1 MQSLFSL
8 NKFYTFAV
16 YINSEKTF
24 MLKINLP
31 LLFILSLLNIG
42 FLSAQSLKIQGTV
55 YNENNEPLVSV
66 TVRASNNAV
75 FTDVNGHYIM
85 TNVPKSN
92 KPTRVIF
99 SLLGYQT
106 VECVFPNMKK
116 DIVLDIV
123 MTEDAKVLDAVTV
136 EGKASRT
143 INMTDDIFDPNR
155 KAYVL
160 NSNVES
166 LLATQMGVSSTN
178 ELSSQYQVRGGNF
191 DENIIY
197 VNGIEIYRPLLVRS
211 AQQEGLSFIN
221 SNMIQNLAFSTGGYN
236 AEYGD
241 KMSSVLDI
249 KYKRPSKFEASVG
262 GSLMDGNLYVGNNTG
277 RFSQMT
283 SLRYKTNKSLLSTTD
298 TKAEYNPEFWDAQSY
313 MRYDLS
319 SKWNINFLGNYSY
332 NKYQFT
338 PISRTTTFGTLSQL
352 QNFKVNFN
360 GWENDLFITY
370 LAALTLKGNV
380 SDKVELGLSA
390 SVFSSNEQERYD
402 IEGKY
407 RLTEAGMDANNS
419 SNTND
424 GALLGVGSYMEHA
437 RNKLDADIL
446 NVSHTGRFNIDRHQI
461 KWGIQAQHEKIKD
474 KIKEWEMRDSAG
486 YSLPNNGNVVSLYS
500 TLRADNKINSNR
512 LSAYLQDKYMW
523 NTKAGLLSLTLGLR
537 GSYWSFNKEF
547 LFSPRASIIFIP
559 ESHDNWTMRF
569 ATGLYYQS
577 PFYKEYQQIVNTN
590 YNNNT
595 IVLNE
600 NIKSQKSIH
609 FVLGSDY
616 EFKIDGRLFKLT
628 NELYY
633 KKLSD
638 VIPYTVNGVKI
649 RYSGINEGTGYIAG
663 FDTRLYGEFVPG
675 TTSWISFSLMKTQ
688 QNIAGVKVPLPTD
701 QRYNIS
707 IFFQDYFPSY
717 KRLKMYL
724 KGSLSQGLPVSAPY
738 KGFEDGYFRT
748 PAYKRVD
755 LGFSWEV
762 LGTNYSIR
770 SRSSFC
776 KAFKNV
782 WLGMDVFN
790 IFDIKNVNT
799 YYWIT
804 DVYNRQYAVPNYLTG
819 RQLNFRVLADF

>member
-1 MQSLFSL
+1 MQRIYF
-8 NKFYTFAV
+8 F
-16 YINSEKTF
+16 
-24 MLKINLP
+24 
-31 LLFILSLLNIG
+31 LLFALLILTTSS
-42 FLSAQSLKIQGTV
+42 LSAQSLKITGIV
-55 YNENNEPLVSV
+55 RDASNEPLASV
-66 TVRASNNAV
+66 TVRASNNGV
-75 FTDVNGHYIM
+75 FTDSNGNYIM
-85 TNVPKSN
+85 TNVPKSD

-116 DIVLDIV
+116 DIILDIIMV
-123 MTEDAKVLDAVTV
+123 EDTKELQAVTI
-136 EGKASRT
+136 EGKASKT

-160 NSNVES
+160 NANIES
-166 LLATQMGVSSTN
+166 LLSTHIGVSSTN

-221 SNMIQNLAFSTGGYN
+221 PNMIQNLAFSTGGYN

-262 GSLMDGNLYVGNNTG
+262 GSLMDGNIYIGNNTG

-313 MRYDLS
+313 MRYDFS
-319 SKWNINFLGNYSY
+319 SKWNINFLGNYSH
-332 NKYQFT
+332 NRYQFT

-352 QNFKVNFN
+352 QNFRVNFN

-380 SDKVELGLSA
+380 SDKLELGLSV
-390 SVFSSNEQERYD
+390 STFSSNEQERYD

-407 RLTEAGMDANNS
+407 RLTESNIDSNGNS
-419 SNTND
+419 SNSD
-424 GALLGVGSYMEHA
+424 DALLGVGSYMVHA
-437 RNKLDADIL
+437 RNRLEANII
-446 NVSHTGRFNIDRHQI
+446 NISHTGSFNIDKHQV
-461 KWGIQAQHEKIKD
+461 KWGIQSQYEKIKD
-474 KIKEWEMRDSAG
+474 KIKEWEMRDSSG
-486 YSLPNNGNVVSLYS
+486 YSLPNNGEIVSVYS
-500 TLRADNKINSNR
+500 SLKSDNRINSNR
-512 LSAYLQDKYMW
+512 LSAYLQDRYTF
-523 NTKAGLLSLTLGLR
+523 NTNAGLLSFTLGVR

-547 LFSPRASIIFIP
+547 LFSPRASMVFIP
-559 ESHDNWTMRF
+559 EAHDNWSIRF

-577 PFYKEYQQIVNTN
+577 PFYKEYQQIVNTS
-590 YNNNT
+590 YNNNI

-633 KKLSD
+633 KKLSN
-638 VIPYTVNGVKI
+638 VIPYTVNSVKI

-688 QNIAGVKVPLPTD
+688 QNIAGIKVPLPTD
-701 QRYNIS
+701 QQYNIS
-707 IFFQDYFPSY
+707 IFFQDYFPDY

-724 KGSLSQGLPVSAPY
+724 KGSLSQGLPVSVPY
-738 KGFEDGYFRT
+738 KGFENGYFRT

-755 LGFSWEV
+755 IGFSWEI
-762 LGTNYSIR
+762 LGQNYSIR
-770 SRSSFC
+770 SRNTFC
-776 KAFKNV
+776 KAFKNI

-790 IFDIKNVNT
+790 ILDIKNVNT

-804 DVYNRQYAVPNYLTG
+804 DVHNQQYAVPNYLTG
-819 RQLNFRVLADF
+819 RQVNFRILADF